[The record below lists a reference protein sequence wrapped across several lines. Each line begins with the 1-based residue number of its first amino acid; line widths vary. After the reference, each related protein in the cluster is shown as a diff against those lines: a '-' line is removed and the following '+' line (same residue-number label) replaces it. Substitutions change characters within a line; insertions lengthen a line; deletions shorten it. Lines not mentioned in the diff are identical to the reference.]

1 MEITAQ
7 MQANQAMGFLQTQ
20 QTQLGTLESQI
31 ASGIGLQQSSDNP
44 GAFATVMQDNAQNL
58 NYSTYLTTISSAT
71 NTLNTSVSALNNIQS
86 IVTQASSITQ
96 QGINGAT
103 GVSGLSALA
112 SQVNALIGSLLTTA
126 NSQVNGQYIFG
137 GTATNTPPFAITSS
151 DSSGNPTAITYQG
164 SNQAG
169 ETLIGP
175 SQTVNT
181 QYAGNGILQQ
191 PGTDLFQT
199 LITIRDDLSNSNLSQ
214 NQLASAL
221 TQQLSTLQQA
231 GTNVENAIGT
241 QSASLQNIKRADVAN
256 SVFAT
261 RYSDADKQS
270 PEHKLYLGHRAAE

>member
-112 SQVNALIGSLLTTA
+112 SQSMCADRQPSYYRQFASEWAVYFRRYGNEYAAICHHVIG
-126 NSQVNGQYIFG
+126 
-137 GTATNTPPFAITSS
+137 
-151 DSSGNPTAITYQG
+151 
-164 SNQAG
+164 
-169 ETLIGP
+169 
-175 SQTVNT
+175 
-181 QYAGNGILQQ
+181 
-191 PGTDLFQT
+191 
-199 LITIRDDLSNSNLSQ
+199 
-214 NQLASAL
+214 
-221 TQQLSTLQQA
+221 
-231 GTNVENAIGT
+231 
-241 QSASLQNIKRADVAN
+241 
-256 SVFAT
+256 
-261 RYSDADKQS
+261 
-270 PEHKLYLGHRAAE
+270 